1 MVAVI
6 ISIVVV
12 IAAGAGIAYVF
23 YRRFVQA
30 KHEANMNASQKVRT
44 EQDQSSRAHMSP
56 ASPVC
61 GEEVFE
67 EQYHPGANYVDLFG
81 KGIIQKVNDADAVN
95 QPQEEDDLS
104 SDRSSSAGSGNV
116 ASH

>member
-12 IAAGAGIAYVF
+12 IAAGAGVAYVL
-23 YRRFVQA
+23 YRKFMLA

-56 ASPVC
+56 ASPEC

-81 KGIIQKVNDADAVN
+81 KGIIQKVNEADAVN
-95 QPQEEDDLS
+95 QPQEDDLS

>member
-1 MVAVI
+1 
-6 ISIVVV
+6 
-12 IAAGAGIAYVF
+12 
-23 YRRFVQA
+23 
-30 KHEANMNASQKVRT
+30 
-44 EQDQSSRAHMSP
+44 MSP

-81 KGIIQKVNDADAVN
+81 KGIIQKVNDADVVN
-95 QPQEEDDLS
+95 QPQEDDDLS

-116 ASH
+116 ASHQPTTKLGSSQNNNEPSSRESVDVDRELGISN